1 MLNLVDLI
9 DLEEGMGELDQIIH
23 ETVERRVAPF
33 LVAAVGD
40 REGLRWHGSAGRAS
54 ATRDASR
61 ETVFRLFSGTKA
73 IGSVMALIAIDRGLL
88 TMDTPVGDILP
99 GFDRL
104 QVLQAITADGPV
116 FRKARTRA
124 TLRHLLTHT
133 QGQTYSAWHPLQQE
147 YEERTGAPSDLTGR
161 LESLNYPLL
170 FDPGEGFAYGIGTD
184 WVGHL
189 VSTLDGRPVDQFVRE
204 EILRPLGLSN
214 TFFEVDETGGRLAD
228 MYLKKDD
235 GSFEL
240 IDRSPPSRPEL
251 YHMGHALYSTAGDY
265 LRFLRFVLNRGELDG
280 ARIISPEAADLM
292 FTDQMRGIK
301 IPTPMLS
308 SAVVFAS
315 DVEMLPGTQ
324 KTHTASF
331 FMNITSSAG
340 LRSAGSLF
348 WAGYLNTHYWVDVR
362 NNFAGVFFTQILP
375 FCDPDLMQ
383 SFERFERAVYAQR
396 EAI

>member
-1 MLNLVDLI
+1 MR
-9 DLEEGMGELDQIIH
+9 ELDRTIH
-23 ETVERRVAPF
+23 EAVERRVAPF

-40 REGLRWHGSAGRAS
+40 SQGLRWQGSAGRAS
-54 ATRDASR
+54 ATQDASA
-61 ETVFRLFSGTKA
+61 ETVVRLFSGTKA

-99 GFDRL
+99 GFDKL
-104 QVLQAITADGPV
+104 QVLEAITAAGPV

-147 YEERTGAPSDLTGR
+147 YEQRTSAPSDLTGL

-189 VSTLDGRPVDQFVRE
+189 VSTLDGRPVDRFVRE
-204 EILRPLGLSN
+204 EILQPLGMSN

-228 MYLKKDD
+228 THLKGED

-240 IDRSPPSRPEL
+240 VDRSPPSRPEL
-251 YHMGHALYSTAGDY
+251 YHMGHALYGTAGDY
-265 LRFLRFVLNRGELDG
+265 LRFLRFVLNRGVLDG
-280 ARIISPEAADLM
+280 TRIISPQAVNLM
-292 FTDQMRGIK
+292 LTDQMRGTK
-301 IPTPMLS
+301 VPTPMLS
-308 SAVVFAS
+308 SAVAFAR
-315 DVEMLPGTQ
+315 DVEMLPGTR

-331 FMNITSSAG
+331 FMNIDSSAG
-340 LRSAGSLF
+340 LRSAGSFF

-362 NNFAGVFFTQILP
+362 NNVAGVFFTQMLP
-375 FCDPDLMQ
+375 FCDPALME

-396 EAI
+396 AAI